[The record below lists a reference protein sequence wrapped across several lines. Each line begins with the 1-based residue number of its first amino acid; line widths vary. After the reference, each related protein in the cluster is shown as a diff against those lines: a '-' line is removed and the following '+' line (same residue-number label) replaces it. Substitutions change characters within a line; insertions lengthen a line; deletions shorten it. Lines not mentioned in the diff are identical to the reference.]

1 MSFKEGSAG
10 SEVTHFR
17 RDGCTQEVTSS
28 LSAVGVRRMILNGP
42 CHFGVRSPWGL
53 SDRQT
58 VSPVCKGGRRAWGS
72 GAGKKWLTYFQRPL
86 RSSASRGECKKLGM
100 GGGSRLR
107 PGGSTGLPHIT
118 SKGRSPRGFF
128 DKARIQRRT
137 LCTSLVQSRCTSRV
151 SLVRIS
157 LIFLFILST
166 FPEDW
171 GLYGM

>member
-1 MSFKEGSAG
+1 M
-10 SEVTHFR
+10 TRFR
-17 RDGCTQEVTSS
+17 RDGCTQEVTFSS
-28 LSAVGVRRMILNGP
+28 LSVVEVWRMILNGP

-58 VSPVCKGGRRAWGS
+58 MSPVCKGGREAWGS
-72 GAGKKWLTYFQRPL
+72 GAGKLWLTYFQRPL
-86 RSSASRGECKKLGM
+86 RSSASRGACKKLGM
-100 GGGSRLR
+100 GGGSGWR
-107 PGGSTGLPHIT
+107 PEGSMGLPHIS
-118 SKGRSPRGFF
+118 SKGLSPRGFL
-128 DKARIQRRT
+128 DKARIQRKT
-137 LCTSLVQSRCTSRV
+137 IGTSLVQSRCTSRV